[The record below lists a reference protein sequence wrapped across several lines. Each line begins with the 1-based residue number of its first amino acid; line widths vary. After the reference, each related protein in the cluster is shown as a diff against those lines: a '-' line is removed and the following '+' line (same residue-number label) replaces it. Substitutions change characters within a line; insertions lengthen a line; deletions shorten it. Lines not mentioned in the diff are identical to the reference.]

1 MEYLLTFFGGLHRKF
16 VQHGHPRHGKSSILQ
31 ISTPQ
36 EASLPVTV
44 ASPVQP
50 PSISVTFNPK
60 VHITESSP
68 SRIVSLE
75 LAESGTSSVSLFGSI
90 SKESSVVIPSEESLT
105 TAPLSV
111 METDDSCRSSP
122 PCRLPL
128 VLNSTRGLRVIPNL
142 PNTFSPI
149 LRVPLD
155 DSSMGNFEVQHQNV
169 KTTLGNKRSAALH
182 KSSSTHSRSGSRNDH
197 NSQFD
202 PASVAISANHSVCS
216 DVSCTS
222 RCDSGSGNKR
232 RSIGSNDRGVTALRN
247 SSISLQQFL
256 HRVNM
261 LARSR
266 SPFATP
272 EPHVSPRSK
281 RRRSLTRLSGEGTD
295 TLQKNDASCNAE
307 TLEAENAT
315 KATRCTPAFI
325 NKVFLKEHVRVKREM
340 LSIITG
346 ASQVDYAESDFVQ
359 DCLFW
364 HNHFRRKHQAPFL
377 LLSLHLCEQAQQLA
391 NFIAHTNDLYHR
403 KLRDI
408 GQNLYVESSYTQE
421 NFDVNGETVVKHWY
435 QEQKYY
441 DYYQNQDLLH
451 TQASRFTQLVW
462 KSSQKIGIGK
472 ATIGANKV
480 IIVTLYKPAGNVVG
494 EFHNNVFAI
503 PIRRTAFSL
512 GSASTSAA
520 QSDDDSAAASPTSSL
535 DNNHLTSSTNCEAIF

>member
-142 PNTFSPI
+142 PNAFSPI

-325 NKVFLKEHVRVKREM
+325 NK
-340 LSIITG
+340 
-346 ASQVDYAESDFVQ
+346 
-359 DCLFW
+359 
-364 HNHFRRKHQAPFL
+364 
-377 LLSLHLCEQAQQLA
+377 LCEQAQQLA